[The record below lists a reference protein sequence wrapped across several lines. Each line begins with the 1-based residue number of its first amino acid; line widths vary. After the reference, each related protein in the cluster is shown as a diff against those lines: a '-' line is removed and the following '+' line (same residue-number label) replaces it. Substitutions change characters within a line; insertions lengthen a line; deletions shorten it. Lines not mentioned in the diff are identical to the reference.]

1 MAPLTYQFLTHN
13 LNTEANSIKKL
24 LNVAQKQY
32 KLTKPNILSS
42 EPGAD
47 EEWDALDDLPYTTIL
62 GFNSY

>member
-32 KLTKPNILSS
+32 KLTNPNILSS

-47 EEWDALDDLPYTTIL
+47 EEWDALDDLLSTTIL
-62 GFNSY
+62 GFN